1 MPDVKA
7 IFCGC
12 VRDVAAHLDGVLL
25 NIDRFTSLFQKSAFL
40 FIENDSTDDSL
51 NRLKNWSSAYPNS
64 NIISHS
70 GLDLI
75 RSSRTQRLA
84 FCRNLLLHEI
94 KKSRYQEF
102 DVVVMLDMDD
112 VNSVP
117 IDLVGFSDALSF
129 LITTE
134 SAAAVCAYQENYYD
148 LWALR
153 HREHFAIDIWEE
165 CLRESLAT
173 SKSDQEIF
181 SGLRMRYPMSF
192 LSPNTPTKVLSAFG
206 GLALYKRSALVTN
219 PCVYSG
225 EKDFFAASL
234 TSQGQPE
241 LKFGKIQQ
249 CEHVPFHY
257 GFKTQGKD
265 MFVMPTLGNQRTSGQ
280 LNPSFFRTIVIS

>member
-1 MPDVKA
+1 
-7 IFCGC
+7 
-12 VRDVAAHLDGVLL
+12 
-25 NIDRFTSLFQKSAFL
+25 
-40 FIENDSTDDSL
+40 
-51 NRLKNWSSAYPNS
+51 
-64 NIISHS
+64 
-70 GLDLI
+70 
-75 RSSRTQRLA
+75 
-84 FCRNLLLHEI
+84 
-94 KKSRYQEF
+94 
-102 DVVVMLDMDD
+102 
-112 VNSVP
+112 VP
-117 IDLVGFSDALSF
+117 IDFVGFSDALSF

-181 SGLRMRYPMSF
+181 SGLRMRHPISF

>member
-84 FCRNLLLHEI
+84 FCRNLLLYEI

-134 SAAAVCAYQENYYD
+134 SAAAVCAYQANYYD

-153 HREHFAIDIWEE
+153 HRERFAIDIWEE

-181 SGLRMRYPMSF
+181 SGLRMRYPMTF

-265 MFVMPTLGNQRTSGQ
+265 MFVMPTLGNQRTPGQ